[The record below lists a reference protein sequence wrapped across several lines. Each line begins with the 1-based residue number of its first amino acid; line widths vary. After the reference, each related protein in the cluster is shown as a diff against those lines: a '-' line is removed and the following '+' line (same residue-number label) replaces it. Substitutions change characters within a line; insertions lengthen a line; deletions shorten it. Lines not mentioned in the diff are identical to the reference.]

1 MTTPRIERTDV
12 RLEPDASRVL
22 IRPFV
27 PEDERVVRIV
37 SRIAAQLDAEV
48 DEHLGKIFRDF
59 DSRHIEVESAFLER
73 YESVRH
79 LQITDQE
86 PSHERKL
93 LIGAYFTSEYSL
105 ESAALCNPSVVPHPD
120 QTGLPAGSL
129 RVVLSLR
136 AVGEGHISSVAF
148 RCGTIDAEHRI
159 VIEDPPPF
167 VVTPHPVASRE
178 FDKRVLAQKI
188 MDMGFANEYTDRV
201 FALLPP
207 EFTYQ
212 ELQEAVAE
220 LLGREPALSLTHA
233 ATRKDLFWVAS
244 SNYDIRFDASVPL
257 RGRAL
262 FPYSP
267 SEKHGIE
274 DARFVRFVE
283 DGAGPPGGGDDEEA
297 GGGWD
302 QPDLEAAEA
311 PGTCGAPRA
320 PGDSAATRGGDPAT
334 TRGGDPATTRG
345 GDPATT
351 RGGDVTYYATA
362 TAWDGKNLMPQLI
375 ATRDFLT
382 FQVRTL
388 NGQAVRNKG
397 MALFPRKIHGRYAM
411 LARLD
416 NENIYLMYSEQLQF
430 WRKAQII
437 LRPTYPW
444 EFYQIGNCGSPL
456 ETDAGWLVIT
466 HGVGAMRRYAIG
478 AALLD
483 RDDPARV
490 LGRTDEPFL
499 VPMENEREGYV
510 PNVVY
515 SCGALIHRG
524 KLVLPYAM
532 ADYAT
537 RVVLVDLRELLSCL
551 VRP

>member
-1 MTTPRIERTDV
+1 MTSPRIERTDV
-12 RLEPDASRVL
+12 RIEPDASRVL

-79 LQITDQE
+79 LQITDRE

-120 QTGLPAGSL
+120 QTGLPEGSL

-148 RCGTIDAEHRI
+148 RCGTIDAAHRI

-167 VVTPHPVASRE
+167 VVTPQAVASRE

-201 FALLPP
+201 FSLLPP

-244 SNYDIRFDASVPL
+244 SNYDIRFDPKVPL
-257 RGRAL
+257 GGRAL

-302 QPDLEAAEA
+302 QQDLEAAEA
-311 PGTCGAPRA
+311 AGTRGAPPA
-320 PGDSAATRGGDPAT
+320 PGDPAA
-334 TRGGDPATTRG
+334 
-345 GDPATT
+345 T

-397 MALFPRKIHGRYAM
+397 MALFPRKIHGKYAM

-416 NENIYLMYSEQLQF
+416 NENIYLLYSAQLQF

-499 VPMENEREGYV
+499 VPIENEREGYV

-537 RVVLVDLRELLSCL
+537 RAVLVDLEELLSSM